1 MIPREGSHTLGWQG
15 LRCLPTPAGW
25 ATLAL
30 VGVLVLLARWTGL
43 DALRLLAVWLA
54 AILLGSVWL
63 ACRTLLGLRL
73 EWAAA
78 HPVFAGQPAELPV
91 VLANP
96 AMRART
102 GLALGWDGQPAVVQL
117 AVLAAASR
125 RTCGLDHSTGTRGW
139 QPLPPLRISSCQ
151 PFGLV
156 RAWACLSGLPAVR
169 VWPCPLESGLP
180 LAAGRHPG
188 GQGDEWQE
196 LLPWRPGQ
204 PASRV
209 AWKIRAHGGPLV
221 QSRFGDS
228 AGPAVEWLDWD
239 TSPEPD
245 LDRRAGLLAGRV
257 VQLAQQP
264 VSLRLRLAGRELAG
278 GPARLLDALAD
289 AGREAA

>member
-1 MIPREGSHTLGWQG
+1 MTPREGSHTLGWQG

-102 GLALGWDGQPAVVQL
+102 GLARLQGGELGDLLGQQIVAHRRMRALVLMAAHRQQDHGVGLEQLARLAARDGAHMDERIGLGSHGLVLSWKRLGSSALAGARVEDVAQRVAEQVHGEDGQ
-117 AVLAAASR
+117 
-125 RTCGLDHSTGTRGW
+125 
-139 QPLPPLRISSCQ
+139 
-151 PFGLV
+151 
-156 RAWACLSGLPAVR
+156 
-169 VWPCPLESGLP
+169 
-180 LAAGRHPG
+180 
-188 GQGDEWQE
+188 GQ
-196 LLPWRPGQ
+196 
-204 PASRV
+204 
-209 AWKIRAHGGPLV
+209 HG
-221 QSRFGDS
+221 
-228 AGPAVEWLDWD
+228 AGPE
-239 TSPEPD
+239 
-245 LDRRAGLLAGRV
+245 
-257 VQLAQQP
+257 QQQ
-264 VSLRLRLAGRELAG
+264 R
-278 GPARLLDALAD
+278 RLLH
-289 AGREAA
+289 G